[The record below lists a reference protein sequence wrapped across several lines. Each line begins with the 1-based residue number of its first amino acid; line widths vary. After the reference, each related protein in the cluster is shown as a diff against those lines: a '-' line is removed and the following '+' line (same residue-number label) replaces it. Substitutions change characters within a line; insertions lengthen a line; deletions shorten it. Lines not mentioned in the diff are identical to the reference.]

1 MALLRR
7 KKKHVDDTRQ
17 LIAEA
22 EANRERLIS
31 LAARLCVYVED
42 LRDLTTSLRRKQEGT
57 SPPDGRAQA

>member
-1 MALLRR
+1 MVLRR
-7 KKKHVDDTRQ
+7 WKKKRVDDTRQ

-31 LAARLCVYVED
+31 LSARLCVYVDD
-42 LRDLTTSLRRKQEGT
+42 LRDLTTRLRQQHEGT